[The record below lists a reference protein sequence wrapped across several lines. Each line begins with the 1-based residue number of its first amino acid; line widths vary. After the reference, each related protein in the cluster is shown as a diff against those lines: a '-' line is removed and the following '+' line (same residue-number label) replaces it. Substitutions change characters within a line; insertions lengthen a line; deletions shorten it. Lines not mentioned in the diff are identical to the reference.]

1 MVDTAARRV
10 IPAAVKH
17 EMIRKVNMNDETPIE
32 ELKEEEKTAIPV
44 EEEIV
49 LTKEEIQD
57 EAADVADAF
66 RDFGRQFAETI
77 RSAWNSEERLEL
89 ERELREGVQGFAE
102 EVGKVL
108 REAKESPAAQKIK
121 EEAGEVKTRV
131 DAKKVSRKA
140 RTGLVEGLT
149 WLSEELGKMAE
160 QFTPPAED
168 EATEDQ
174 DIPVV

>member
-1 MVDTAARRV
+1 
-10 IPAAVKH
+10 
-17 EMIRKVNMNDETPIE
+17 MNDETHID
-32 ELKEEEKTAIPV
+32 ELKEEAKNAIPV

-57 EAADVADAF
+57 EAEDVADAF

-108 REAKESPAAQKIK
+108 REAKESPAAKKIK

-131 DAKKVSRKA
+131 EVKEVSRKA
-140 RTGLVEGLT
+140 RSGLVEGLT
-149 WLSEELGKMAE
+149 WLSQELAKLAE

-168 EATEDQ
+168 TVVEDQ
-174 DIPVV
+174 DIPVS